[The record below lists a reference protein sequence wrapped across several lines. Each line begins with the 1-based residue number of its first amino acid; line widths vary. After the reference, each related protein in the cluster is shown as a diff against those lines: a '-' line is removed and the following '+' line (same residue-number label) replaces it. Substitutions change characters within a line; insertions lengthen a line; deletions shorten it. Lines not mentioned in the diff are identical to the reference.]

1 MTIDEAV
8 RATER
13 AIMAAPRHPTQVIL
27 PEDMEAELTRG
38 NITYCAG
45 LRIIGYHGTEVV
57 VGGND
62 LTVPFELSVF
72 PYKTRAWCTHES
84 AQRLTGN
91 AIDGTTITVT
101 SNNSDDRDVPAGFP
115 LYRVCQLETCRTPP
129 RVPAGRALSANEVRA
144 VLLETIQN
152 HVPSMFEPPPN
163 TVPGELYGSFD
174 PLGGSLGRG
183 ADWTTTQIS
192 NPAEVSAYGNEVL
205 GRRDPTIYEMF
216 HDGAD
221 SEAWASVTAAHA
233 RQEEEIRQIREFRRR
248 VDEAERYNPPSPQMA
263 AQQAERTLVEM
274 YGEQVTRDAY
284 EAALSFLTRR
294 ASENLGIQVPQTG
307 SATLPAP
314 ESTRAAQASAA
325 PSAEAPAPADQTPPP
340 ADPSGPQQE

>member
-62 LTVPFELSVF
+62 LTVPFELTVF
-72 PYKTRAWCTHES
+72 PYKTRAWCTHEG
-84 AQRLTGN
+84 AQSTVVNSVAG
-91 AIDGTTITVT
+91 GVVTIT
-101 SNNSDDRDVPAGFP
+101 SHSADDRDVSAGFP

-129 RVPAGRALSANEVRA
+129 MGPVRVSFDPVRGPSGTLVAQDSAGVRA

-152 HVPSMFEPPPN
+152 HVPPMFEPPPN
-163 TVPGELYGSFD
+163 TVPGGSYGSFD
-174 PLGGSLGRG
+174 LFWGDLGRG
-183 ADWTTTQIS
+183 PVWTTTQIS
-192 NPAEVSAYGNEVL
+192 NPAEVSAYRNDVP
-205 GRRDPTIYEMF
+205 RDT
-216 HDGAD
+216 G
-221 SEAWASVTAAHA
+221 SELAAAHA
-233 RQEEEIRQIREFRRR
+233 RQEEEIRQIREYRRR
-248 VDEAERYNPPSPQMA
+248 VDEAERYNPPLPQMA
-263 AQQAERTLVEM
+263 AQQAERTLIEM
-274 YGEQVTRDAY
+274 YREQATRDAY
-284 EAALSFLTRR
+284 EAALSSLTRR
-294 ASENLGIQVPQTG
+294 ASENLGILVPQTD
-307 SATLPAP
+307 SATSPAP